1 MIRKN
6 ANESFGQKSISKDI
20 YIHTHEGANILERII
35 IVIIVSP

>member
-20 YIHTHEGANILERII
+20 YIHTHTKGLTYLRE
-35 IVIIVSP
+35 SS